1 VDAPEVEDAAAMA
14 IRENTPDYIAMAFPK
29 LFPHGTGDFHDD
41 QGGRT
46 ASNSPYRLLTFA
58 QWGRFVMTWHDG
70 RFARH
75 SRFRYWLVVTKRP
88 EVTCSRCGNMKDRSS
103 GFAASQLLKNGLVR
117 AVCKGCAA
125 TYLHRVGRPSAA
137 ARSLKRPAAAA
148 AADASSREADR
159 ETTLTAVRRDGRA
172 LRNASA
178 ACQHDKEIV
187 LAAVQQN
194 GLSLQYASAALRT
207 DRDVVLAAAKQNW
220 RSLHHT
226 TQKGI
231 DMWFATAHRCN
242 FGCKA
247 CVTFCDRSGVRRRTV
262 FP

>member
-1 VDAPEVEDAAAMA
+1 MSCMDTVKRPR
-14 IRENTPDYIAMAFPK
+14 IP
-29 LFPHGTGDFHDD
+29 
-41 QGGRT
+41 
-46 ASNSPYRLLTFA
+46 S
-58 QWGRFVMTWHDG
+58 
-70 RFARH
+70 
-75 SRFRYWLVVTKRP
+75 VTKRT

-137 ARSLKRPAAAA
+137 ARSLKRPAAAAA